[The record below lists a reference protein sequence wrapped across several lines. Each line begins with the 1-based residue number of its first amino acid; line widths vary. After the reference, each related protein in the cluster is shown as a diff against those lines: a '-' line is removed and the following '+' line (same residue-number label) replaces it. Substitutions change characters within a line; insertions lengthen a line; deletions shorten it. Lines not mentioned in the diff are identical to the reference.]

1 MIKDLIEND
10 PLLASLFEKGL
21 FTQVQ
26 IDCLL
31 VHKSEL
37 LDGEGGLPEMIRRKD
52 GNNVSK
58 GAFVRSL
65 KQGKDNFKGV
75 FYSLILLSYLGFM
88 SDREIKSIFRLTDVL
103 DNLREN
109 EVMEERVDDVL
120 NVINEAIDRL
130 ADTNE
135 MI

>member
-1 MIKDLIEND
+1 
-10 PLLASLFEKGL
+10 
-21 FTQVQ
+21 
-26 IDCLL
+26 
-31 VHKSEL
+31 
-37 LDGEGGLPEMIRRKD
+37 
-52 GNNVSK
+52 
-58 GAFVRSL
+58 
-65 KQGKDNFKGV
+65 
-75 FYSLILLSYLGFM
+75 M

-130 ADTNE
+130 TDTNE